1 MKEIK
6 LQDMS
11 IDQLVERF
19 LTIALDQSE
28 AIKFDDNAK
37 YKKLFQQEIEVVAE
51 LMLRAG
57 DQRWALRLLY
67 EHPNPQVRLAAA
79 SVTKDIAPQEA
90 RQACAIISER
100 NEYPQAADAR
110 LLIDNVDE
118 GRTDLS
124 SILDMAK
131 RNQVEP

>member
-57 DQRWALRLLY
+57 DQRRALMSLY

-79 SVTKDIAPQEA
+79 SVTKDIALKRRGRHAQLSASETSTHKRPMP
-90 RQACAIISER
+90 ACLSTTLMR
-100 NEYPQAADAR
+100 
-110 LLIDNVDE
+110 DE
-118 GRTDLS
+118 PT
-124 SILDMAK
+124 
-131 RNQVEP
+131 